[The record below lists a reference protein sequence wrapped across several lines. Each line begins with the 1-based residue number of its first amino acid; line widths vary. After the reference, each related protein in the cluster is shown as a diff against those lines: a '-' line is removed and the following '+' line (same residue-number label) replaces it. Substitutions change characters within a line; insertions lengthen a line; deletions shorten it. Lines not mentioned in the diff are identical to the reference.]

1 MITSPRRTQSEQ
13 AFLLFPGKLHKGSH
27 FPWVRTNYLGW
38 RTHLNHFQSCDCLFQ
53 LSLYYIDCI
62 FSLSCFPS
70 CSIWNLRLFGLVLK
84 MGLSSHWKK
93 TFFCFWWFRL
103 FLLNSILKPDS
114 HPPKKCVL
122 FASLKAL

>member
-1 MITSPRRTQSEQ
+1 MITSQRRTRSEQ
-13 AFLLFPGKLHKGSH
+13 AFLLFPGQLHKGSH

-38 RTHLNHFQSCDCLFQ
+38 RLHLNHCQSCDCLFQ

-62 FSLSCFPS
+62 FSSSCFPS
-70 CSIWNLRLFGLVLK
+70 CSIWNLMLFGLVLK
-84 MGLSSHWKK
+84 MGLSSNWKK
-93 TFFCFWWFRL
+93 TFFCFWRFCL
-103 FLLNSILKPDS
+103 FLLNSILKSGS